1 VALSCSLLA
10 VDNLTIGLPGGA
22 ERSHAVHGA
31 SLSLAR
37 GETLCIVG
45 ESGSGKSALAQ
56 AVMGLLPKTL
66 PIIGGSI
73 RFDGEEV
80 VGLSEQQYRELRG
93 AQIGM
98 IFQEPMSALNPVL
111 SVGAQI
117 DGALTAH
124 QTLSIEKRRRRL
136 LELLEMMWLPRPA
149 QIVDR
154 YPHELSGGQRQR
166 VMIAMALANNP
177 KLLIAD
183 EPTTA
188 LDVTTQKEILRL
200 LATLRWEFDLGV
212 LFITHDF
219 GAVADIA
226 DRVIVMNKGRIVEAG
241 PVRDILR
248 NPTAAYTRKLIDA
261 VPTLTPPVRPAGEIG
276 QPLLQIEGLS
286 KTYHTRAGWFG
297 ARRGATAALDG
308 VDLAIA
314 RGEVLA
320 IVGESG
326 SGKSTL
332 GQIVSGLLKADA
344 GTVRLDGLDL
354 AALPSRQRRRMP
366 PRIQMVF
373 QDPFSSL
380 NPRHDIERII
390 IEAPI
395 VHGAEPAQARADM
408 ARLLA
413 LVGLDASA
421 AKRYPHAFS
430 GGQRQRIG
438 LARALILKPDLL
450 VADEPV
456 SALDV
461 SVQEQVLA
469 LLADI
474 RREFGLA
481 ILFIT
486 HDLRVAASV
495 ADRVA
500 VMHRGRIV
508 EQGPIASILDAPQ
521 SDYAKSLL
529 AAMPG
534 LEWERER
541 SGLATPDSI
550 ASRSLN

>member
-1 VALSCSLLA
+1 MSHPLLA
-10 VDNLTIGLPGGA
+10 VDRLSIGLPDDA
-22 ERSHAVHGA
+22 ERRLAVDDV
-31 SLSLAR
+31 SLSLAH
-37 GETLCIVG
+37 GETLCVVG
-45 ESGSGKSALAQ
+45 ESGSGKSVLAQ
-56 AVMGLLPKTL
+56 AVMGLLPESL
-66 PIIGGSI
+66 PITKGSI
-73 RFDGEEV
+73 RFDGAELT
-80 VGLSEQQYRELRG
+80 GLSESRYRKLRG
-93 AQIGM
+93 AKIGM

-111 SVGAQI
+111 TIGAQI
-117 DGALTAH
+117 DGAFTAH
-124 QTLSIEKRRRRL
+124 QSLSTEQRRRRL
-136 LELLEMMWLPRPA
+136 LELLELMRLPQPG
-149 QIVDR
+149 QLTQR

-188 LDVTTQKEILRL
+188 LDVTTQKEILQL
-200 LATLRWEFDLGV
+200 LATLHRELDLGV

-219 GAVADIA
+219 GVVADIA
-226 DRVIVMNKGRIVEAG
+226 DRVIVMNTGRIVEAG
-241 PVRDILR
+241 PVHDILHY
-248 NPTAAYTRKLIDA
+248 PKAAYTRKLIDA
-261 VPTLTPPVRPAGEIG
+261 VPKLTPPVRPPGEIG
-276 QPLLQIEGLS
+276 GALLRIEGLR
-286 KTYHTRAGWFG
+286 KTYRARAGWLG
-297 ARRGATAALDG
+297 VRRNANAALDG
-308 VDLAIA
+308 VDLDIA

-332 GQIVSGLLKADA
+332 GHIVSGLLKPDDGA
-344 GTVRLDGLDL
+344 VRLDGVDL
-354 AALPSRQRRRMP
+354 AALSSRQRRRLP
-366 PRIQMVF
+366 PKIQMVF

-380 NPRHDIERII
+380 NPRHTIERII
-390 IEAPI
+390 TEAPI
-395 VHGAEPAQARADM
+395 VHGARPAEARGEM

-421 AKRYPHAFS
+421 ANRYPHAFS

-461 SVQEQVLA
+461 SVQKQVLA

-474 RREFGLA
+474 RSDFGLA

-508 EQGPIASILDAPQ
+508 EQGPIRSILDRPVSAYTQ
-521 SDYAKSLL
+521 SLL

-541 SGLATPDSI
+541 SGLAAPSPMITHCP
-550 ASRSLN
+550 A

>member
-1 VALSCSLLA
+1 MNHPLLA
-10 VDNLTIGLPGGA
+10 IDHLTIGLPGGA
-22 ERSHAVHGA
+22 ERNHAVDGA
-31 SLSLAR
+31 SLALVR

-45 ESGSGKSALAQ
+45 ESGSGKSVLAQ
-56 AVMGLLPKTL
+56 AVMGLLPDTL
-66 PIIGGSI
+66 PIVDGSI

-80 VGLSEQQYRELRG
+80 IGLSEHQYRKLRG

-111 SVGAQI
+111 TVGAQI

-124 QTLSIEKRRRRL
+124 QARPAKIRRRRL
-136 LELLEMMWLPRPA
+136 LELLEMMWLPKPVE
-149 QIVDR
+149 IIGR

-188 LDVTTQKEILRL
+188 LDVTTQREILRL
-200 LATLRWEFDLGV
+200 LATLRRELDLGV

-219 GAVADIA
+219 GVVADIA
-226 DRVIVMNKGRIVEAG
+226 DRVIVMNKGHIVEAG

-248 NPTAAYTRKLIDA
+248 NPTAAYTSKLIDA
-261 VPTLTPPVRPAGEIG
+261 VPKLKPPIRSRGETG
-276 QPLLQIEGLS
+276 QPLLQIERLS
-286 KTYHTRAGWFG
+286 KTYRARAGWFG
-297 ARRGATAALDG
+297 VRHAAAAALDG

-344 GTVRLDGLDL
+344 GTVRLDGINL
-354 AALPSRQRRRMP
+354 ASLTSRQRRHMP

-380 NPRHDIERII
+380 NPRHDVERII
-390 IEAPI
+390 TEAPI
-395 VHGAEPAQARADM
+395 VHGTEPAQARADM
-408 ARLLA
+408 VRLLA
-413 LVGLDASA
+413 LVGLDASVTR
-421 AKRYPHAFS
+421 RYPHAFS

-461 SVQEQVLA
+461 SVQRQVLA

-474 RREFGLA
+474 RRELGLA

-486 HDLRVAASV
+486 HDLRVAASI

-508 EQGPIASILDAPQ
+508 EQGPIGSILDAPQ
-521 SDYAKSLL
+521 SDYTQSLL

-550 ASRSLN
+550 ASHSFN

>member
-1 VALSCSLLA
+1 MNHPLLA
-10 VDNLTIGLPGGA
+10 IDHLTIGLPGGA
-22 ERSHAVHGA
+22 ERNHAVDGA
-31 SLSLAR
+31 SLALVR

-45 ESGSGKSALAQ
+45 ESGSGKSVLAQ
-56 AVMGLLPKTL
+56 AVMGLLPDTL
-66 PIIGGSI
+66 PIVDGSI

-80 VGLSEQQYRELRG
+80 IGLSEHQYRKLRG

-111 SVGAQI
+111 TVGAQI

-124 QTLSIEKRRRRL
+124 QARPAKIRRRRL
-136 LELLEMMWLPRPA
+136 LELLEMMWLPKPVE
-149 QIVDR
+149 IIGR

-188 LDVTTQKEILRL
+188 LDVTTQREILRL
-200 LATLRWEFDLGV
+200 LATLRRELDLGV

-219 GAVADIA
+219 GVVADIA
-226 DRVIVMNKGRIVEAG
+226 DRVIVMNKGHIVEAG

-248 NPTAAYTRKLIDA
+248 NPTAAYTSKLIDA
-261 VPTLTPPVRPAGEIG
+261 VPKLKPPIRSGGETG
-276 QPLLQIEGLS
+276 QPLLQIERLS
-286 KTYHTRAGWFG
+286 KTYRARAGWFG
-297 ARRGATAALDG
+297 VRHAAAAALDG

-344 GTVRLDGLDL
+344 GTVRLDGINL
-354 AALPSRQRRRMP
+354 ASLTSRQRRHMP

-380 NPRHDIERII
+380 NPRHDVERII
-390 IEAPI
+390 TEAPI
-395 VHGAEPAQARADM
+395 VHGTEPAQARADM
-408 ARLLA
+408 VRLLA
-413 LVGLDASA
+413 LVGLDASVTR
-421 AKRYPHAFS
+421 RYPHAFS

-461 SVQEQVLA
+461 SVQRQVLA

-474 RREFGLA
+474 RRELGLA

-486 HDLRVAASV
+486 HDLRVAASI

-508 EQGPIASILDAPQ
+508 EQGPIGSILDAPQ
-521 SDYAKSLL
+521 SDYTQSLL

-550 ASRSLN
+550 ASHSFN